1 MTKTRTKKSGW
12 RVFLTPSW
20 IFTAIFVIAFSYLAF
35 TILSPWQLNKDH
47 DIQQRNER
55 ISEAFAVDPVQ
66 YQDVFD
72 SDGTIRNDDLEWRRI
87 ELTGHY
93 VTDSEVLLRMRS
105 VNDTPNYQSLVGF
118 ETTDDDF
125 FLVHRGYVPTTAE
138 TMPEID
144 SPPNGEITITGVA
157 RRTEG
162 MPRTDPMEADGYRQ
176 VYGINTEQIG
186 DLTGLNLGV
195 DYIQLLDE
203 QPGVLTA
210 MPIPK
215 LDRGNHLSYGLQ
227 WIAFGIMAPLGLL
240 YFIRSEIKER
250 RKVAAEEAAMAAS
263 VAEDSPTDTPK
274 EAPELSDAE
283 LRDATPADTALTSP
297 DSTEPS
303 QPATSTPSDE
313 GDQQTAPV
321 AAIHSPQRSRSRYGT
336 THQNRWAKD
345 NDRRKNF

>member
-55 ISEAFAVDPVQ
+55 ISEAFAIDPVP
-66 YQDVFD
+66 YQEVFN
-72 SDGTIRNDDLEWRRI
+72 SDGTISNDDLEWRRI

-118 ETTDDDF
+118 ETTDGDF
-125 FLVHRGYVPTTAE
+125 YLIHRGYVPTTAE

-144 SPPNGEITITGVA
+144 SPPSGEITITGVA

-263 VAEDSPTDTPK
+263 RAQKSHNNTLQDAV
-274 EAPELSDAE
+274 ELSDAE
-283 LRDATPADTALTSP
+283 QTGTTRGDAEQTFPQPTENTRNAEDTQTGEEN
-297 DSTEPS
+297 STA
-303 QPATSTPSDE
+303 ATSS
-313 GDQQTAPV
+313 
-321 AAIHSPQRSRSRYGT
+321 SSKRSRSRYGT
-336 THQNRWAKD
+336 THQNRWAKQ
-345 NDRRKNF
+345 NDRRTNF